1 MTQHDPALL
10 SAALAGAE
18 RALNQTIAL
27 TPTSHQELEALSGTL
42 LGIDITS
49 LDLTLFIDI
58 ISGTEIALLA
68 HCERRPDAFVRG
80 TVEDF
85 AALVASDDPAATL
98 INSGIELEGSSTKL
112 ITLQQIVSKMDVDWE
127 APLVDALGDVMGH
140 QLAQALRAMF
150 RWSESARAS
159 LKRQLSE
166 YLLEEGKLTPP
177 KAELEHFYD
186 SVQSLSLRVERA
198 QSQVANCW
206 LAPLQT
212 GRGNESH
219 CDAISHGRA
228 LPTGSAATFQPTA
241 PTVLTAPAGISGAT
255 CTRDDASW
263 RAASPG
269 PGRFGAGLR
278 QIWPVA
284 LHTPGSSAA

>member
-49 LDLTLFIDI
+49 LDLTLFIDM

-68 HCERRPDAFVRG
+68 HCERCPDAFVRG

-150 RWSESARAS
+150 RWSESTRAS

-198 QSQVANCW
+198 QSQ
-206 LAPLQT
+206 LAKLL
-212 GRGNESH
+212 
-219 CDAISHGRA
+219 A
-228 LPTGSAATFQPTA
+228 
-241 PTVLTAPAGISGAT
+241 
-255 CTRDDASW
+255 
-263 RAASPG
+263 RAASN
-269 PGRFGAGLR
+269 RTR
-278 QIWPVA
+278 Q
-284 LHTPGSSAA
+284 

>member
-68 HCERRPDAFVRG
+68 HSERPPDAFVRG

-98 INSGIELEGSSTKL
+98 INSGIELEGSSNKL

-127 APLVDALGDVMGH
+127 ASLVDALGDVTGH

-150 RWSESARAS
+150 RWSESASAS

-166 YLLEEGKLTPP
+166 YLLEEGKLTPS

-186 SVQSLSLRVERA
+186 SVQSLSMRVERA
-198 QSQVANCW
+198 QNQVVKL
-206 LAPLQT
+206 LA
-212 GRGNESH
+212 
-219 CDAISHGRA
+219 RA
-228 LPTGSAATFQPTA
+228 FTT
-241 PTVLTAPAGISGAT
+241 
-255 CTRDDASW
+255 
-263 RAASPG
+263 
-269 PGRFGAGLR
+269 
-278 QIWPVA
+278 
-284 LHTPGSSAA
+284 

>member
-58 ISGTEIALLA
+58 ISGTEIALMA

-140 QLAQALRAMF
+140 QLAQALRAMS

-177 KAELEHFYD
+177 KAELEYFYD

-198 QSQVANCW
+198 QSQVAKL
-206 LAPLQT
+206 LA
-212 GRGNESH
+212 
-219 CDAISHGRA
+219 
-228 LPTGSAATFQPTA
+228 
-241 PTVLTAPAGISGAT
+241 
-255 CTRDDASW
+255 
-263 RAASPG
+263 RAASN
-269 PGRFGAGLR
+269 RTR
-278 QIWPVA
+278 Q
-284 LHTPGSSAA
+284 

>member
-18 RALNQTIAL
+18 LALNQTIAL

-49 LDLTLFIDI
+49 LNLTLFVDI
-58 ISGTEIALLA
+58 ISGTELALLA
-68 HCERRPDAFVRG
+68 NCERRPDAFVRG

-98 INSGIELEGSSTKL
+98 INSGIELEGSSNKL

-150 RWSESARAS
+150 RWSESASAS

-166 YLLEEGKLTPP
+166 YLLEEGKLTPS

-186 SVQSLSLRVERA
+186 SVQSLSMRVERA
-198 QSQVANCW
+198 QNQVVK
-206 LAPLQT
+206 LQ
-212 GRGNESH
+212 
-219 CDAISHGRA
+219 A
-228 LPTGSAATFQPTA
+228 
-241 PTVLTAPAGISGAT
+241 
-255 CTRDDASW
+255 
-263 RAASPG
+263 RAAST
-269 PGRFGAGLR
+269 RTR
-278 QIWPVA
+278 Q
-284 LHTPGSSAA
+284 

>member
-18 RALNQTIAL
+18 LALNQTIAL

-49 LDLTLFIDI
+49 LNLTLFVEI
-58 ISGTEIALLA
+58 ISGTELALLA
-68 HCERRPDAFVRG
+68 NCERRPDAFVRG

-98 INSGIELEGSSTKL
+98 INSGIELEGSSNKL

-127 APLVDALGDVMGH
+127 ASLVDALGDVIGH

-150 RWSESARAS
+150 RWSESASAS

-166 YLLEEGKLTPP
+166 YLLEEGKLTPS

-186 SVQSLSLRVERA
+186 SVQSLSMRVERA
-198 QSQVANCW
+198 QNQVVKL
-206 LAPLQT
+206 LA
-212 GRGNESH
+212 
-219 CDAISHGRA
+219 
-228 LPTGSAATFQPTA
+228 
-241 PTVLTAPAGISGAT
+241 
-255 CTRDDASW
+255 
-263 RAASPG
+263 RAASN
-269 PGRFGAGLR
+269 RTR
-278 QIWPVA
+278 Q
-284 LHTPGSSAA
+284 